1 MEDYEIIAL
10 YRQRSE
16 TAIAETEQKY
26 GAAIRAIAQNLL
38 GNAADAEECLNDTL
52 STAWDSIPPA
62 CPDNLKYWL
71 FRVARNKAM
80 AAWRHGHFQKRSRA
94 METMLSEL
102 EACVPS
108 AENTE
113 ASLEA
118 AELSEKIAAWLKT
131 LAPEDRNLFE
141 GRYYLGTSVSDL
153 AKGENVRPQ
162 TISKRLYR
170 LRQALKKE
178 LQKEG
183 FSI

>member
-62 CPDNLKYWL
+62 CPENLKYWL

-80 AAWRHGHFQKRSRA
+80 AAWRHGHFQKRWKRCS
-94 METMLSEL
+94 
-102 EACVPS
+102 PS
-108 AENTE
+108 LRSAF
-113 ASLEA
+113 LP
-118 AELSEKIAAWLKT
+118 LKI
-131 LAPEDRNLFE
+131 R
-141 GRYYLGTSVSDL
+141 R
-153 AKGENVRPQ
+153 RPWKRPSFRKRSPPG
-162 TISKRLYR
+162 SKRLPR
-170 LRQALKKE
+170 RTGTSLRAGIISE
-178 LQKEG
+178 NPSPTSQKAKT
-183 FSI
+183 FARKRSRNDFIACVRH